1 MDIRLLSFAH
11 KSFSEFLCAERLKE
25 ALEDWTRPGIKRQE
39 FYISAEKLHEEI
51 YDLLGQPI
59 LTQEI
64 VAYLR
69 ELLFNSPDFRPLAL
83 FKRLNDFYDRWCEG
97 EFIDADPPPTLPQK
111 TMQQLKPQGIT
122 TGQRQVDVYTGLNVM
137 ILCLELHRYAQGQ
150 EELREAIVFYPSGQP
165 NEGEEYTDRLLKMIH
180 YSDAIALF
188 TFTQTTGAFLAR
200 ANLAR
205 AFLARANLARA
216 DLAYAGL
223 WGADLTNA
231 DLTEANLEDITWD
244 EHTIWDGVEGLETA
258 RNVPEQLKRQL
269 GLE

>member
-97 EFIDADPPPTLPQK
+97 EFIDADSPTLPQK

-122 TGQRQVDVYTGLNVM
+122 TGQRQVDVYTGLNV
-137 ILCLELHRYAQGQ
+137 IDSLSGTAPLCPRAGRVERG
-150 EELREAIVFYPSGQP
+150 
-165 NEGEEYTDRLLKMIH
+165 DRVL
-180 YSDAIALF
+180 SQWS
-188 TFTQTTGAFLAR
+188 TQ
-200 ANLAR
+200 
-205 AFLARANLARA
+205 
-216 DLAYAGL
+216 
-223 WGADLTNA
+223 
-231 DLTEANLEDITWD
+231 
-244 EHTIWDGVEGLETA
+244 
-258 RNVPEQLKRQL
+258 
-269 GLE
+269 